1 MDSFIVGH
9 WTSFEMV
16 RCADFVDILNAKNS
30 LLGPG
35 IIGIFTPSFVCQ
47 RIFEYLGV
55 G

>member
-1 MDSFIVGH
+1 MDSSIVGH

-16 RCADFVDILNAKNS
+16 RFADFVDILNAKSS

-35 IIGIFTPSFVCQ
+35 VFGIFTPSFVCH